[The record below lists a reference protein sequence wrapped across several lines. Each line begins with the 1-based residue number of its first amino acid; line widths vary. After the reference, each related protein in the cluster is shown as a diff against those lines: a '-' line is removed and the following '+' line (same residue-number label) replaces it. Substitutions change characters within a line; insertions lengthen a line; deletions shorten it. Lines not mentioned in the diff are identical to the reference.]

1 MRILRF
7 TRWSALSIVFVSQPR
22 ELRHLLVGV
31 ALDVEAKRVA
41 LQRREAGPKT
51 EDEALELLRR
61 DDADGRVVD
70 AGPGQCI
77 AERALPL
84 LLAGGGLAERDV

>member
-7 TRWSALSIVFVSQPR
+7 TRWSALSIVIVPA

-31 ALDVEAKRVA
+31 ALDVEAERVA
-41 LQRREAGPKT
+41 LRAATSVPT

-61 DDADGRVVD
+61 DDTDGRVVD
-70 AGPGQCI
+70 AGPGQRI
-77 AERALPL
+77 AERASPSSWP
-84 LLAGGGLAERDV
+84 AGAWLNET